1 MSRSPVWVRTLEEL
15 SVIHLLGFPI
25 SSVATGAFLVPS
37 LAFLDLARAG
47 ESARSLSGEVQE
59 ISRTL
64 NLFRDLKEP
73 PFPPR
78 SARGQTADVHF
89 GR

>member
-25 SSVATGAFLVPS
+25 SSIATGAFLVPS

-47 ESARSLSGEVQE
+47 ESAGLCLVKFKKSLA
-59 ISRTL
+59 L
-64 NLFRDLKEP
+64 
-73 PFPPR
+73 
-78 SARGQTADVHF
+78 
-89 GR
+89 